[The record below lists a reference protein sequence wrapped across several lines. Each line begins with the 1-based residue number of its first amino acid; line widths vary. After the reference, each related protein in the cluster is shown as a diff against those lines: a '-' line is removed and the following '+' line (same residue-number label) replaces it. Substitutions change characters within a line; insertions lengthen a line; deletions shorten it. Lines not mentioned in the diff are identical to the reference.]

1 MSCIYGPVPSRR
13 LGQSLGV
20 DPIPFKTCNYN
31 CVYCQLGRTTPLTN
45 ERKEYIE
52 SDVVLAELDLSLAGL
67 EHGSVDHVTI
77 VGEGEPLLNSAL
89 GRIVRGVKE
98 ITGLPVAV
106 ITNGSLLY
114 RPAVRE
120 DVREADLLVPS
131 LDAAD
136 PECFRSINR
145 PWPSIRIE
153 DVIAGL
159 ETFRKE
165 SAARMWIEVMLL
177 RGLND
182 SVEALEPLARA
193 LERIGPDEV
202 HLNLPVR
209 PPAEPWVEGAGSEG
223 LLRAMAILGDV
234 AEIVPPDGGRFVL
247 RRDVHPVAAVLQ
259 VIPRH
264 PLLERDLVR
273 ALGGPESVRT
283 HDVLGELA
291 MHPRARRRVYRGEA
305 FWTWADSVVGSS
317 PSSRLTEDSGW
328 G

>member
-45 ERKEYIE
+45 ERKEYIRCDE
-52 SDVVLAELDLSLAGL
+52 TLAELDRTISQLDGGA
-67 EHGSVDHVTI
+67 VDYVTI

-89 GRIVRGVKE
+89 GCIVRGAAR

-106 ITNGSLLY
+106 ITNGSLLF
-114 RPAVRE
+114 RPEVRE
-120 DVREADLLVPS
+120 DVREVDVLIPS

-136 PECFRSINR
+136 PETFRRINR
-145 PWPSIRIE
+145 PWPRIGIG
-153 DVIAGL
+153 DVITGL
-159 ETFRKE
+159 EAFRQE
-165 SAARMWIEVMLL
+165 SAARMWVEVMLV

-182 SVEALEPLARA
+182 SVEALEPLAGA

-209 PPAEPWVEGAGSEG
+209 PPAEPWVEGADPEG

-234 AEIVPPDGGRFVL
+234 AEVVPPDAGRFVL
-247 RRDVHPVAAVLQ
+247 RHDVPPVAAVLQ

-264 PLLERDLVR
+264 PLRERDLVA
-273 ALGGPESVRT
+273 ALGGPGSPRT
-283 HDVLGELA
+283 IATLRELA
-291 MHPRARRRVYRGEA
+291 EHPRACRRVYRGEA
-305 FWTWADSVVGSS
+305 FWTWADAVIGSG
-317 PSSRLTEDSGW
+317 P
-328 G
+328 